1 MDPGKRKKE
10 HFEHVNLNASLQ
22 ANSMLKYMILL
33 VSLKKVL
40 SCYAP
45 GPGVHI
51 LCINVTKSIVKDV
64 HFEIQIRYDDV
75 QSIQI
80 VY

>member
-22 ANSMLKYMILL
+22 AKSMLKLCTISFIEKSVILFR
-33 VSLKKVL
+33 SG
-40 SCYAP
+40 SW
-45 GPGVHI
+45 GTI

>member
-1 MDPGKRKKE
+1 
-10 HFEHVNLNASLQ
+10 
-22 ANSMLKYMILL
+22 MILL

-40 SCYAP
+40 SYSTP
-45 GPGVHI
+45 GPGEHI

>member
-1 MDPGKRKKE
+1 
-10 HFEHVNLNASLQ
+10 
-22 ANSMLKYMILL
+22 MLKYMILL